1 MLQVKFKKLHADA
14 KLPIKGSLD
23 AACYDVYAHSSERNY
38 DGVVTYK
45 LGFATEIPEGWKA
58 VVTPRSNLTKHKW
71 AMLNS
76 PGIIDS
82 DYRGEWMVKM
92 TSLDGLFKPD
102 PYVVGDR
109 IAQIF
114 FERVEPVQFIEVE
127 SLDDSSRGEGGFGST
142 GVGLLNTPT
151 GVSDVSYFKPDF
163 VTNTTADVKA
173 NTNS

>member
-23 AACYDVYAHSSERNY
+23 AACYDGYAHSSERNY

-82 DYRGEWMVKM
+82 DYRGEWMVKL
-92 TSLDGLFKPD
+92 TSLDGLFKAA
-102 PYVVGDR
+102 PYAVGDR
-109 IAQIF
+109 IAQVY
-114 FERVEPVQFIEVE
+114 FERVEPVQFVEVD
-127 SLDDSSRGEGGFGST
+127 SLDESSRGEGGFGST
-142 GVGLLNTPT
+142 GIGVLNIPGNVNTDT
-151 GVSDVSYFKPDF
+151 TYVEAKF
-163 VTNTTADVKA
+163 VTNTTSSIKSF
-173 NTNS
+173 NE